1 MFTIR
6 KKYRIE
12 YAHQLKSAFSEAC
25 WKTIHGHS
33 GVVEL
38 FFGSDALD
46 EDNMVIDFG
55 KISSLIK
62 QEVMK
67 LDHAL
72 VIPESLP
79 LEYISCLLKYNEKLI
94 LVPYNPTAE
103 EFAKNLYKN
112 IKQLIQ
118 LRLGPENCNFTISKV
133 RFHETES
140 GYAEYSE

>member
-6 KKYRIE
+6 KIYRIE

-38 FFGSDALD
+38 FFESDSLD
-46 EDNMVIDFG
+46 EDSMVIDFG

-72 VIPESLP
+72 IIPESLP
-79 LEYISCLLKYNEKLI
+79 IDYISCLLKYNEKLI

-103 EFAKNLYKN
+103 QFALNLFEK
-112 IKQLIQ
+112 IE
-118 LRLGPENCNFTISKV
+118 RLMTSMEVKSKDIRLKKV
-133 RFHETES
+133 RFHETET
-140 GYAEYSE
+140 GYAEYSK